1 MGRRASPKTDFG
13 TVIMH
18 WTLVIL
24 FVTCVLTGLRIT
36 TVSPFDFD
44 WIYALDSILPYS
56 MVWTAHVPVAI
67 GLFGLAFAYVVY
79 VRRAGLMRRIRPDR
93 VRLMGIFRGGPA
105 RWVAIN
111 TILTWVILLTMLEQL
126 VTGYLVYLGH
136 GGMAVELHR
145 WGTWLLLA
153 VSVGHV
159 ATHFAIGGL
168 GQIAR
173 IFRPSR
179 LPPVAP
185 PFDPFDLLAASE
197 QPPRITAI
205 PSARRDEGRVEHRES
220 REEPRHAER
229 RAPQHGVTVQSHP
242 FAAAMMVG
250 LIAMSAATFVDQSTM
265 RDTLEVRKITAS
277 EAPVLDGDLSDPAWS
292 LARPVVVLTNQ
303 GANFDGTGSSEIEIR
318 AVHDGETAYFAFVWS
333 DPTRSLKHLPLIKR
347 ADGWHVLQGHY
358 DSGDEHQYH
367 EDKFSVLLAKDAPL
381 LAGDR
386 TFHAGRAPA
395 DGKPATFSGRGLHYT
410 MNGGYA
416 DVWQWRATRGGL
428 LGFIDDGHFGPPAEP
443 TRAEIAGQSPYKGG
457 YAADPGTANYAN
469 NFEQRGPGGYERP
482 VQPKRLPKN
491 WQATWAA
498 MGRVDLHPN
507 VGESEGAHWWMTE
520 AESVPYSAEA
530 DAKFPLN
537 ALIPGVLIMGK
548 YSGDRADIRGAARW
562 AAGRWALEVARRL
575 DTGSPFDSPIAT
587 GVGMR
592 VAAFDHAQIRHTR
605 HIRPLL
611 LKVD

>member
-1 MGRRASPKTDFG
+1 MGRRTSPKTDFG
-13 TVIMH
+13 TVILH
-18 WTLVIL
+18 WTLVTL
-24 FVTCVLTGLRIT
+24 FVTCVITGLRIT
-36 TVSPFDFD
+36 TVSPFDFG
-44 WIYALDSILPYS
+44 WVQALDGILPYS
-56 MVWTAHVPVAI
+56 MVWTAHVPVAV
-67 GLFGLAFAYVVY
+67 GLFGLAFAYAIY
-79 VRRAGLMRRIRPDR
+79 LRRAGLAQRIRPDR
-93 VRLMGIFRGGPA
+93 IRLMGLFRGGPA
-105 RWVAIN
+105 RLVAIN

-126 VTGYLVYLGH
+126 VTGYLVYLGY

-185 PFDPFDLLAASE
+185 PFDPFDLLAAPE
-197 QPPRITAI
+197 QPP
-205 PSARRDEGRVEHRES
+205 GVEPRK
-220 REEPRHAER
+220 EPRHAER
-229 RAPQHGVTVQSHP
+229 RVSLHDVTLQSHP

-250 LIAMSAATFVDQSTM
+250 LVAMSAATFVDQTTM
-265 RDTLEVRKITAS
+265 RDTLHVHKIAAS
-277 EAPVLDGDLSDPAWS
+277 QAPVLDGDLSDPAWS
-292 LARPVVVLTNQ
+292 AARPVVMLTNQ
-303 GANFDGTGSSEIEIR
+303 GANFGGTGSSEVEIR

-333 DPTRSLKHLPLIKR
+333 DPTRSLKHLPLTKR
-347 ADGWHVLQGHY
+347 ADGWHVLQANY
-358 DSGDEHQYH
+358 DSGDERQYH

-386 TFHAGRAPA
+386 TFHAGRAPV

-443 TRAEIAGQSPYKGG
+443 SRAEIAGQSPYKGG
-457 YAADPGTANYAN
+457 YAADPGTANYAD

-482 VQPKRLPKN
+482 VQPKRLPKS
-491 WQATWAA
+491 WQATWSA
-498 MGRVDLHPN
+498 MGRVDLNPN
-507 VGESEGAHWWMTE
+507 VGESEGARWWMTE
-520 AESVPYSAEA
+520 AESVPYSPEA
-530 DAKFPLN
+530 DAQFPLN
-537 ALIPGVLIMGK
+537 ALIPGVLIIGN

-575 DTGSPFDSPIAT
+575 DTGSPFDLPIAT

-592 VAAFDHAQIRHTR
+592 VGAFDHAQIRHTR

-611 LKVD
+611 LEVE